1 MDSLVGYGNM
11 APHTELG
18 KVIVIAYALI
28 GIPLTFLMLQGL
40 GQQLTH
46 LSDKV
51 NNLKLCSKRPDLNK
65 YLNMVI
71 IILIG
76 VSLLFVGPT
85 FLFMNV
91 EGWRMMDAIY
101 YCFVTLSTIGFGDFI
116 PGIIVFLPIHNWTNL
131 QSIFKGILDKPKEL
145 FYIKHNVSLTVF
157 LYNTN
162 MYRNK
167 WSDYL
172 ELDDTLQCPGF
183 FSVPISPTLINHC
196 DSVDM

>member
-1 MDSLVGYGNM
+1 MNTTSGYGNM
-11 APHTELG
+11 APHTEIG

-40 GQQLTH
+40 GQQLTL

-116 PGIIVFLPIHNWTNL
+116 PGKRKN
-131 QSIFKGILDKPKEL
+131 
-145 FYIKHNVSLTVF
+145 
-157 LYNTN
+157 
-162 MYRNK
+162 
-167 WSDYL
+167 
-172 ELDDTLQCPGF
+172 
-183 FSVPISPTLINHC
+183 
-196 DSVDM
+196 